1 MLLTLSFCL
10 RHQSSGILSGSQ
22 LSTLPGINTY
32 IVWIEMRGREASMG
46 MSIYDYMS
54 IALKWL
60 LKHRQDVTLFREDKY
75 SREDSVVSLFWRRVS
90 AQLLGQEHSRAEQ
103 CTVCIVSNNPVL
115 GVTVN
120 IVLQIKLFREKY
132 STECFIVLVW
142 GLEVKWE
149 FIVHILSVLTRPGL
163 PWSHPVRERVL

>member
-1 MLLTLSFCL
+1 MYLCSEKTNIPVKI
-10 RHQSSGILSGSQ
+10 QSSVCFEEEWVHSC
-22 LSTLPGINTY
+22 
-32 IVWIEMRGREASMG
+32 WGR
-46 MSIYDYMS
+46 SI
-54 IALKWL
+54 
-60 LKHRQDVTLFREDKY
+60 
-75 SREDSVVSLFWRRVS
+75 
-90 AQLLGQEHSRAEQ
+90 AEQ

-163 PWSHPVRERVL
+163 PWSHPVRERREYCNICSALATPDPRYGPANLYVGPRSPGNLHPSIHIISKF